1 MAAGGGGE
9 RSRAAEGDVEQS
21 RTAPYGFDAA
31 KLRGAR
37 TAAGVSVARI
47 ARAVGVTDRAMSL
60 YLAGTRIPRSAALP
74 RLAAPSAPPRPS
86 GGRWSE

>member
-1 MAAGGGGE
+1 MRAGDGPYGGVAAGGGGE

-37 TAAGVSVARI
+37 TAAGV
-47 ARAVGVTDRAMSL
+47 TDRAMSL
-60 YLAGTRIPRSAALP
+60 YLAGTRIPRSEALP

-86 GGRWSE
+86 EGRWSE